1 MDDDDI
7 NDDDNAYVDVDDDDF
22 EEKSDCEITSLMQSK
37 SAWPGLQQLEE
48 RPLMMMMMMKA
59 IATVKRKSSS

>member
-1 MDDDDI
+1 MDDDDS
-7 NDDDNAYVDVDDDDF
+7 NDDDNAYVDVDDF

-48 RPLMMMMMMKA
+48 RPLMMMMTMT
-59 IATVKRKSSS
+59 IINQCFC